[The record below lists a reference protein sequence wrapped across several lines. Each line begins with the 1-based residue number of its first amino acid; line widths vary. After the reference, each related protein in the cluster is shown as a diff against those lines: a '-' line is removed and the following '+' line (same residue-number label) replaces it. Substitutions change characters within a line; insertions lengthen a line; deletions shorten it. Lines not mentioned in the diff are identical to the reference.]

1 LPKKKGNNVEETLRD
16 KNYILRRN
24 SYRGSMPTNE
34 LKRLF
39 EDIEVAKKADRDRK
53 EGERDGES

>member
-1 LPKKKGNNVEETLRD
+1 VEETLRD

-39 EDIEVAKKADRDRK
+39 EDIEVAKQADRDRK